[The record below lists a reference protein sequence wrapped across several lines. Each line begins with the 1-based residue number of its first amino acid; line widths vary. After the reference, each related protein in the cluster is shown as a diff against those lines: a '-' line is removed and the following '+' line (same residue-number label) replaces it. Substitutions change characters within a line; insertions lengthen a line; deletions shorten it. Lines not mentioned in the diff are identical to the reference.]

1 MMQFPVAR
9 RSKYSE
15 YYVNNGL
22 VDYNIIAPINEGYS
36 FPCKGFPKGPSTTT
50 INGNTINVELQGS
63 AIHGGG
69 HCQFGITTN
78 DKEFIVLN
86 TVIKNCLL
94 GGMTYS
100 FQLPSDFPE
109 TDITVFWTWVNA
121 IGNREYY
128 MDCADVTIKNGNKN
142 KQATVEGLE
151 LLVLNWP
158 GYTTIP
164 EFPNPGM
171 YDGSE
176 LFDTR
181 KKTSMNVITQQ
192 PKVEVQ
198 KEQVKQELKVEA
210 PKVEVP
216 KEQVKQEPKVEV
228 PKEQVKQEFKV
239 EVSKEQVKQEIKLET
254 PKEQVKQ
261 EFKVE
266 VSKEQVKQ
274 EIKLETP
281 KEQVKQEPKVE
292 APKVEVEKKRIF
304 SERITVGDC
313 KEGEMKCSGKDGFN
327 TCNFNKWVWR
337 SCSVVTICKQLENSV
352 ICDYK

>member
-1 MMQFPVAR
+1 MYKLFYLNIFLNTVMAHVEMKFPYPR
-9 RSKYSE
+9 KSKYSE
-15 YYVNNGL
+15 YYVKNNL
-22 VDYNIIAPINEGYS
+22 VDYNLMAPLNAGYS

-261 EFKVE
+261 E
-266 VSKEQVKQ
+266 
-274 EIKLETP
+274 
-281 KEQVKQEPKVE
+281 PKVE

-337 SCSVVTICKQLENSV
+337 SCSVGTICKQFENSV